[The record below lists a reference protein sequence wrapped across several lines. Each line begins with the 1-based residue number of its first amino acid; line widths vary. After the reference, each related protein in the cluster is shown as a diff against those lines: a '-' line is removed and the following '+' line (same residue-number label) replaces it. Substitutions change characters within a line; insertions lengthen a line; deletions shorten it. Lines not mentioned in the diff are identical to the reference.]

1 MRPGWEGTEKETRQP
16 RSRRR
21 AKGRAVP
28 LLGGEGKLSDAT
40 RR

>member
-1 MRPGWEGTEKETRQP
+1 MRPGWEGTRKETRQP

-28 LLGGEGKLSDAT
+28 QLSGEGKLSHAIQ
-40 RR
+40 R